1 MDGDARG
8 FRVAIV
14 TSELVNAPSDD
25 LDALA
30 VLTEADWGI
39 IQMPAIDYP
48 DHVAA
53 ALLLQ
58 VAEQAEEFH
67 RHGYR
72 LAVVGHRDG
81 LAEALTRCGVALPP
95 AVEPTSSAEL
105 RDFLTA
111 AAG

>member
-1 MDGDARG
+1 VDGDARG

-14 TSELVNAPSDD
+14 SSELVNAPSDE
-25 LDALA
+25 LDVLS
-30 VLTEADWGI
+30 VLTEADWGL
-39 IQMPAIDYP
+39 IQLPAIDYP

-53 ALLLQ
+53 ALLVQ
-58 VAEQAEEFH
+58 VAEQAEEFQ

-72 LAVVGHRDG
+72 LAVVGDRAG

-95 AVEPTSSAEL
+95 TVEPTSSDQL